1 MKQTR
6 NGNQFDSIREY
17 RRLVEIDSRNNHI
30 AFRPMTINGNHN
42 NDDFRHTIIHIER
55 SDWIL
60 NGR

>member
-6 NGNQFDSIREY
+6 NDNQFDSIREY

-42 NDDFRHTIIHIER
+42 NDDFRQMTIHIE
-55 SDWIL
+55 
-60 NGR
+60 